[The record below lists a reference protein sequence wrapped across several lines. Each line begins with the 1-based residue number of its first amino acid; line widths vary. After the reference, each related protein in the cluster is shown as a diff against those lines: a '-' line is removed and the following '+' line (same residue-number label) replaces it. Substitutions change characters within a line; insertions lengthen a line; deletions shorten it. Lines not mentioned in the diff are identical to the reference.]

1 VAKKKKEEKPREY
14 TRRQLSHFQKQKRRQ
29 RIIFISGI
37 SVIVAIILI
46 VSVGWYMTDY
56 HPLHRTVIKVGS
68 TKFDTSYYIDTL
80 KIYNQIYNS
89 QASTGY
95 SMSIEQIDTYLPNII
110 IQNELIKQG
119 AEPLGI
125 TISDADIKKSL
136 ESSNQSVSAASIDI
150 MRAQQLETRIKD
162 EYIGVQKV
170 PVSDNQVH
178 IMAMMVEDES
188 VAEEVREKILNG
200 DNFTTLVANYGKD
213 SYSKTVNGDFGLH
226 PRRILNE
233 NLDATVPIDYAFGAD
248 AGSVS
253 PPLADNTT
261 YKTIGYWLIN
271 VTDRPSD
278 NESTVEA
285 LYLSDN
291 EQALDIKAR
300 LEAGDNLT
308 ALADQYSQYSDS
320 KEKHGEMGVIT
331 KPTDNTTTAVSTAF
345 DGYVFD
351 PNTELGKW
359 SDPIPDTLSTQGGY
373 WLVKVVEKEIDAKLT
388 DTDRSSLI
396 DMAYSD
402 WLDELSTQH
411 ASDIDQSGLTS
422 DIREW
427 AIARAENE
435 LALTGG

>member
-29 RIIFISGI
+29 RLIFISGI

-56 HPLHRTVIKVGS
+56 RPLHQTVIKLGN
-68 TKFDTSYYIDTL
+68 TKFDTAYYIDALETYE
-80 KIYNQIYNS
+80 KAN
-89 QASTGY
+89 ASY
-95 SMSIEQIDTYLPNII
+95 SIDQLDMYMSGMI
-110 IQNELIKQG
+110 IQNELIRQG

-136 ESSNQSVSAASIDI
+136 ESNNQTVSAASIDI
-150 MRAQQLETRIKD
+150 LRAQQLETRIKD
-162 EYIGVQKV
+162 EYISTQKV

-178 IMAMMVEDES
+178 IKALMVESES
-188 VAEEVREKILNG
+188 VAEEVRQKILNG
-200 DNFTTLVANYGKD
+200 DNFTTLVTDYAKD
-213 SYSKTVNGDFGLH
+213 SYSKAVNGDFGLH
-226 PRRILNE
+226 PRSILNE
-233 NLDATVPIDYAFGAD
+233 NLDATVPLDYAFGAD

-261 YKTIGYWLIN
+261 YKMIGYWLIN

-278 NESTVEA
+278 NQSTVEA
-285 LYLSDN
+285 LYLSTN

-320 KEKHGEMGVIT
+320 KEKHGEMGIIT
-331 KPTDNTTTAVSTAF
+331 KPADNTTTTVSTAF

-351 PNTELGKW
+351 PNTPLGKW
-359 SDPIPDTLSTQGGY
+359 SDPILDTLSTQGGY
-373 WLVKVVEKEIDAKLT
+373 WLVQVVEKEIDAKLT
-388 DTDRSSLI
+388 DADRSSLI

-402 WLDELSTQH
+402 WLSQLQDQH
-411 ASDIDQSGLTS
+411 ASDIDVSGLTS
-422 DIREW
+422 NIRTW
-427 AIARAENE
+427 ARARAEKE
-435 LALTGG
+435 LAQAGG

>member
-14 TRRQLSHFQKQKRRQ
+14 TRRQLSHFKKQKRRQ

-56 HPLHRTVIKVGS
+56 RPLHRTVIKVGD
-68 TKFDTSYYIDTL
+68 TEFDTAYYIDML
-80 KIYNQIYNS
+80 KIYNQVYSS
-89 QASTGY
+89 QAYAGY
-95 SMSIEQIDTYLPNII
+95 SISIDQIEMNLPQVII
-110 IQNELIKQG
+110 GNELIRQ
-119 AEPLGI
+119 AAAPLGI
-125 TISDADIKKSL
+125 TISNADMKKTL
-136 ESSNQSVSAASIDI
+136 EGNGQPTSQANIDYY
-150 MRAQQLETRIKD
+150 RAQQLESRLKD
-162 EYIGVQKV
+162 EYFGTQVV

-178 IMAMMVEDES
+178 IMAMMVESES

-200 DNFTTLVANYGKD
+200 DNFTTLVTDYAED

-226 PRRILNE
+226 PRGVLE
-233 NLDATVPIDYAFGAD
+233 DELYAAVPLDYAFGAD

-261 YKTIGYWLIN
+261 YKTMGYWLIN

-278 NESTVEA
+278 NESAVEA
-285 LYLSDN
+285 LYLSNN

-308 ALADQYSQYSDS
+308 ALADQYSQYTGS
-320 KEKHGEMGVIT
+320 KNNHGDLGVIT
-331 KPTDNTTTAVSTAF
+331 MPADNTTTVISAAF

-351 PNTELGKW
+351 PSTPLGKW
-359 SDPIPDTLSTQGGY
+359 SDPILDTFSTQGGY
-373 WLVKVVEKEIDAKLT
+373 WLVQVVEKEINAKLT
-388 DTDRSSLI
+388 DDDRTSLI
-396 DMAYSD
+396 GKAYSD
-402 WLDELSTQH
+402 WFNQIYSQH
-411 ASDIDQSGLTS
+411 TSDIDMSGLTS

-427 AIARAENE
+427 AIARAEKE
-435 LALTGG
+435 LAQAGG